1 MSNDKLNNIL
11 DRLLQGIPGIISLLM
26 IDHDGN
32 IVYKNGRF
40 DVSPNELGARIA
52 VNLSAIKAAGQ
63 LFKQDMNTVLT
74 EFNKMKIYQIQI
86 GTQYFLILLLK
97 IKDTYFGEVR
107 IKINKVVE
115 KIHENFFTIG

>member
-11 DRLLQGIPGIISLLM
+11 DRMLQGIPGIICVLM
-26 IDHDGN
+26 IDQDGN
-32 IVYKNGRF
+32 LFYKNGRF
-40 DVSPNELGARIA
+40 DVLPNELGAAIA
-52 VNLSAIKAAGQ
+52 VNLSVIKMAGK
-63 LFKQDMNTVLT
+63 LLKQEMNTVLT

-97 IKDTYFGEVR
+97 IKDNYFGEVR

-115 KIHENFFTIG
+115 KIHENIFTIG

>member
-11 DRLLQGIPGIISLLM
+11 DRLLQGIPGIISVLM

-32 IVYKNGRF
+32 LVYKNGRF

-52 VNLSAIKAAGQ
+52 VNLSAIKVAGQ
-63 LFKQDMNTVLT
+63 LFEQDMNTVLT

-86 GTQYFLILLLK
+86 GSQYFLILLLK
-97 IKDTYFGEVR
+97 IKDIYFGEVR
-107 IKINKVVE
+107 IKINKIVE
-115 KIHENFFTIG
+115 KIHENFFKIG